1 MRGLP
6 GTLDAEGLFWAL
18 LFSLPTGVGVALAA
32 GRSVNAPPTVPL
44 ALTMGGVTFVVTFLL
59 VAAAAATNPEESP
72 PGEGA
77 TTEPGPDES
86 SPPEH

>member
-1 MRGLP
+1 MTGLP

-32 GRSVNAPPTVPL
+32 GRSVNAPPTIPL

-59 VAAAAATNPEESP
+59 VAAAAATNPEEP
-72 PGEGA
+72 PGEGTA
-77 TTEPGPDES
+77 ADPGADES
-86 SPPEH
+86 TPPEP